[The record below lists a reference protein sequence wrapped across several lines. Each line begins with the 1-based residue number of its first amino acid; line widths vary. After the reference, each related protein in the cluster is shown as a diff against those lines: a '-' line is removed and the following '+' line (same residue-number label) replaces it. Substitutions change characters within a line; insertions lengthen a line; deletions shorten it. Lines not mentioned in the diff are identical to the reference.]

1 MRLSVIVIE
10 YFSKDDLTRCISSLE
25 RFAGDDAQIIISSNS
40 CYPQAEREAL
50 IAAFPRCKWI
60 FNPRNGG
67 YAYSLNRGLEIAGGE
82 YIAVIN
88 PDAVVMRDI
97 SPMIDFLQA
106 HPEVGVVAPK
116 MVDDSGAV
124 QDSARSYVS
133 LQAWLLRQAVRVL
146 GRRESVLDRN
156 VDYSRACTVDWAIG
170 AFMLIRR
177 QVYEKVGGE
186 CEDYFLYNEDMDWCL
201 RIRKAGWETV
211 YFPSVTV
218 KYKGTRNARSNRS
231 SARIFLRSIFMF
243 WRKFGFFGGY
253 PKRRQMIY
261 EQ

>member
-1 MRLSVIVIE
+1 MKLSVIVIE
-10 YFSKDDLTRCISSLE
+10 YFSKDDLSRLIPSLE
-25 RFAGDDAQIIISSNS
+25 RFMGDDAEIIISSNS
-40 CYPQAEREAL
+40 CYPQPERDTL
-50 IAAFPRCKWI
+50 TAAFPSCKWL
-60 FNPRNGG
+60 FNRRNGG
-67 YAYSLNRGLEIAGGE
+67 YAYSLNRGLEVARGE

-88 PDAVVMRDI
+88 PDAVVLQDI
-97 SPMIDFLQA
+97 SPMMAFLEE
-106 HPEVGVVAPK
+106 HPEVGVIAPK

-146 GRRESVLDRN
+146 GRRESVLDRK
-156 VDYSRACTVDWAIG
+156 VDYNRICTVDWAIG
-170 AFMLIRR
+170 AFMLVRR

-211 YFPSVTV
+211 YYPYVTV

-231 SARIFLRSIFMF
+231 SAKIFLRSIFIF
-243 WRKFGFFGGY
+243 WRRFGFFGGY
-253 PKRRQMIY
+253 PKRRQMTY